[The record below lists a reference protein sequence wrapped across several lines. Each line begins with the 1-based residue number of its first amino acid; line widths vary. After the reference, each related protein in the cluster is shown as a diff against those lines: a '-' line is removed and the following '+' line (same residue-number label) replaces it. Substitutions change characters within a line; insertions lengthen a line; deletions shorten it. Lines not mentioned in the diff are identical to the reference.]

1 MYVCGITPYDAT
13 HLGHAATYLAFD
25 LVYRVWRDAGRQ
37 VRYVQNVT
45 DVDDPLFAKARDL
58 GMDYRELAAQCIA
71 IFMNDLRDMNML
83 MPAVTPR
90 VSEEI
95 PYIQET
101 VRALVD
107 RDLAYATDG
116 YVFFRASR
124 FPAYGVMSRLD
135 VHGMMAADK
144 ETGEDP
150 DDPRKEGP
158 LDFRLWQP
166 SRSDEPAWPSPWGD
180 GRPGWHIECSTMA
193 SRHLG
198 PQIDIHGGGEDLIFP
213 HHCSEIAQSESA
225 TGLHPF
231 VRYWM
236 HVGLVFMDGEK
247 MSKSLGNLA
256 FVRDLTPR
264 YGGDA
269 LRYYLLGFPYRER
282 MEYRESDLAA
292 AASRWDVV
300 ARAAAREEPGPE
312 TPAGKAAREAC
323 LAALDDDLNTPRVLE
338 ILDDLAERGVGDGSD
353 ASTLRSLLALLG
365 FRLAGQA

>member
-1 MYVCGITPYDAT
+1 
-13 HLGHAATYLAFD
+13 
-25 LVYRVWRDAGRQ
+25 
-37 VRYVQNVT
+37 
-45 DVDDPLFAKARDL
+45 
-58 GMDYRELAAQCIA
+58 
-71 IFMNDLRDMNML
+71 
-83 MPAVTPR
+83 
-90 VSEEI
+90 
-95 PYIQET
+95 
-101 VRALVD
+101 
-107 RDLAYATDG
+107 
-116 YVFFRASR
+116 
-124 FPAYGVMSRLD
+124 MSRLD
-135 VHGMMAADK
+135 LRGMMAADK

-150 DDPRKEGP
+150 DDPRKESP

-166 SRSDEPAWPSPWGD
+166 SRSDEPAWPSPWGA

-282 MEYRESDLAA
+282 MEYRESDLAT

-300 ARAAAREEPGPE
+300 ARASAREGSGPE
-312 TPAGKAAREAC
+312 TPDGKAAWGAC

-338 ILDDLAERGVGDGSD
+338 ILNELAERSARDGSD
-353 ASTLRSLLALLG
+353 VSTLRSLLGLLG
-365 FRLAGQA
+365 FRLASQA